1 MNPILSIGIYVLMSF
16 VTMLM
21 TGWCLNSTFVP
32 LSIRKNRPAHI
43 IVVTLYLLVFL
54 LPILGAMLPNSRL
67 KFDLQGAGNIWL
79 GFYIYYGAILLFLWI
94 VAFIVQK
101 ISSKENHMIRGLV
114 LTISFITA
122 LVVCVHGLIHA
133 QQTIVTKLDI
143 PIEKKAGDHKELN
156 VILLGDLHLSV
167 NSYFPTTKK
176 MVDMI
181 NKEDPDVV
189 VIAGDIFTST
199 YEGLRHPAR
208 YAEVL
213 RKIKSRYGVYAVYG
227 NHDVEETLFGGFP
240 ITPISQAY
248 RTKQME
254 QFFKDC
260 NFKVLYDNT
269 ALIADDQVQIV
280 GRVDGEK
287 AGDGTAKRKSA
298 SEVLQNVDQT
308 KPVLVLE
315 HEPIEFK
322 DLKDHGADL
331 AMCGHTHAGQMFPG
345 NMIVPF
351 FNENAYG
358 YKLIGG
364 LDTVVTSG
372 VGYYGPPMRIGT
384 DSEIMVLHLSFQ

>member
-21 TGWCLNSTFVP
+21 TRWCLNSTFVP
-32 LSIRKNRPAHI
+32 LSIRKNRPAHV

-79 GFYIYYGAILLFLWI
+79 GFYIYYGAVLLFLWI

-114 LTISFITA
+114 LAISFITA

-189 VIAGDIFTST
+189 VIAGDIFTSS

-208 YAEVL
+208 YAEEL

-358 YKLIGG
+358 YKLIDG